1 MVGFYPRGLEF
12 LPSLSL
18 QSGFGLKL
26 KVASS
31 KIGLKF
37 SFYLRLNSYYS
48 CWKLYW
54 QAYMY
59 NLWYFLSRCLAELE
73 TLVNKSFCSWL
84 KAFFCW
90 GREECGT
97 QRHHDFNFLKFT
109 EAWFVIQDVVC
120 PRECPICTWE
130 ENVFWILMENPEDI
144 N

>member
-1 MVGFYPRGLEF
+1 MAGFYPRGLEF
-12 LPSLSL
+12 FPSLSL

-37 SFYLRLNSYYS
+37 SFYFRLNSCYS

-73 TLVNKSFCSWL
+73 TFVNQSFCSWL
-84 KAFFCW
+84 K
-90 GREECGT
+90 GL
-97 QRHHDFNFLKFT
+97 FLLGKGGVWNA
-109 EAWFVIQDVVC
+109 EA
-120 PRECPICTWE
+120 PREPRIPFVSATVDQVIDRKLFTTMTLVAITKE
-130 ENVFWILMENPEDI
+130 VFMDRH
-144 N
+144 